1 MKIFLSILLFSCIF
15 SIFFLATRILF
26 CYILN
31 RQPKQ
36 TMKNQNK
43 LKKLIDQTNGKF
55 FSCTFRKADGS
66 IRLANGKD
74 KYVRLLA
81 GGHSTLEGTKST
93 PFVDR
98 NKDSWISAHD
108 ERLIRFK
115 CGPIEEIF

>member
-1 MKIFLSILLFSCIF
+1 MKSLLFIPVIF
-15 SIFFLATRILF
+15 SIFFLATRILS
-26 CYILN
+26 CYLLP
-31 RQPKQ
+31 RQPKP

-55 FSCTFRKADGS
+55 FSCTFCKADGS

-74 KYVRLLA
+74 KYIRLLA

-98 NKDSWISAHD
+98 NKDSWIAAND
-108 ERLIRFK
+108 DRLIEFK
-115 CGPIEEIF
+115 CGKIHETF